1 MPAAVPKS
9 NYTAAQ
15 LIETIPADTRDIP
28 ACADWF
34 SDVYRWADLEQI
46 EDIKAEA
53 WVALKHLASLCARQ
67 NAIDILSG
75 KLQAYI
81 KIVPTDE
88 PKAPDLEP
96 DEPDHTD
103 ADWSTMGTFS
113 QLTDDISVSGPSLP

>member
-15 LIETIPADTRDIP
+15 LIATIPADTRDIP

-34 SDVYRWADLEQI
+34 SDVYRWADIEQI

-88 PKAPDLEP
+88 PTPPNLEP
-96 DEPDHTD
+96 DEPDNTE
-103 ADWSTMGTFS
+103 ADWTSMSDFM
-113 QLTDDISVSGPSLP
+113 QLTDDVSVGNPTLP